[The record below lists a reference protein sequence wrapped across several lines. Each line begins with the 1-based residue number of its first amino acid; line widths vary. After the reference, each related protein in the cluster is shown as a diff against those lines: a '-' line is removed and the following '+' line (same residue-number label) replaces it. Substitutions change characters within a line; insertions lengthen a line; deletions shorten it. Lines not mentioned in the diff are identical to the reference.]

1 MATRVLTTAVLR
13 PLEARFAKANP
24 PLMERAG
31 RAVAEAARRLATDT
45 GARILVI
52 AGPGNNGGDAWVAAA
67 HLLESFHKVVVLD
80 ATGAAPKA
88 AQARDAQAAFAART
102 GVVTR
107 EWPAGPAPAVI
118 VDGLLG
124 IGLARDVEAPFAAL
138 IRQMNEAGVPI
149 LAIDVPSGLDSET
162 GRVRGA
168 AVRAARTLT
177 FIAHKAGL
185 HTAEGPD
192 HCGVVELDD
201 LGLGDAVCEA
211 PHGRLIGPRD
221 VASWLAPRPRNAHK
235 GHFGTLG
242 IVGGQRGMVGAA
254 LLAARAA
261 LLAGAGKVR
270 VGLLSPEAPPVDG
283 LYPEIMIAS
292 VDDALAGDVL
302 VVGPGAG
309 QSPSHVPLPGDPSH
323 APLPGDP
330 SATSGTAFERSVL
343 PAAIASARPL
353 VLDADALNAIAF
365 SETLRSAVANRAAPT
380 IVTPHPAEAAR
391 LLGCDTAAVQSDRLA
406 AALEIAKRLNAH
418 VVLKGAGSI
427 CADPDGSWSINI
439 TGNPGLASGGTGDV
453 LAGLIGAL
461 LCQGLEAPR
470 ALRYAVC
477 LHGAAADTLVARGKG
492 PVGLTASEV
501 ALECRRLLN
510 LWTAPH

>member
-1 MATRVLTTAVLR
+1 MAARVLATSALR
-13 PLEARFAKANP
+13 ALEARFADARP

-31 RAVAEAARRLATDT
+31 SAAAEAARRLASDT
-45 GARILVI
+45 GARILVV

-67 HLLESFHKVVVLD
+67 RLLESFHKVVVLD

-88 AQARDAQAAFAART
+88 AEARAARRAFAGRNGAIS
-102 GVVTR
+102 R
-107 EWPAGPAPAVI
+107 EWPAGPAPALI
-118 VDGLLG
+118 LDGLLG
-124 IGLARDVEAPFAAL
+124 IGLARDVDAPFAKL
-138 IRQMNEAGVPI
+138 IARMNESGAPI

-177 FIAHKAGL
+177 FIAHKTGL
-185 HTAEGPD
+185 HTADGPD
-192 HCGVVELDD
+192 HCGMVELDD
-201 LGLGDAVCEA
+201 LGLGEGVDEA
-211 PHGRLIGPRD
+211 PHGDLLGPLD
-221 VASWLAPRPRNAHK
+221 VAPWLAPRRRNAHK
-235 GHFGTLG
+235 GDFGTLG

-270 VGLLSPEAPPVDG
+270 VGLLSPEAPPVDP
-283 LYPEIMIAS
+283 LHPEIMLAP

-309 QSPSHVPLPGDPSH
+309 RS
-323 APLPGDP
+323 P
-330 SATSGTAFERSVL
+330 SATSVSMFERSVL
-343 PAAIASARPL
+343 PAALASSRPL
-353 VLDADALNAIAF
+353 VLDADALNTIAF
-365 SETLRSAVANRAAPT
+365 NETLRSEVSRRESPT

-391 LLGCDTAAVQSDRLA
+391 LLGRDTAAVQSDRLA
-406 AALEIAKRLNAH
+406 AALEIAQRLRVH
-418 VVLKGAGSI
+418 VVLKGVGSI
-427 CADPDGSWSINI
+427 CADPDGRWSINA

-461 LCQGLEAPR
+461 LCQGLDAPR

-492 PVGLTASEV
+492 PIGLTASEI

-510 LWTAPH
+510 LWTANN

>member
-1 MATRVLTTAVLR
+1 
-13 PLEARFAKANP
+13 
-24 PLMERAG
+24 MERAG
-31 RAVAEAARRLATDT
+31 TAIAEAARRLAADT
-45 GARILVI
+45 GARILVV

-67 HLLESFHKVVVLD
+67 QLLAGFHKVVVLD
-80 ATGAAPKA
+80 ATGATPKA
-88 AQARDAQAAFAART
+88 AEARAAQAAFVERKGA
-102 GVVTR
+102 VTR
-107 EWPAGPAPAVI
+107 EWPAGPAPALI
-118 VDGLLG
+118 LDGLLG
-124 IGLARDVEAPFAAL
+124 IGLARDVDAPFAAL
-138 IRQMNEAGVPI
+138 IRRMNESGAPI

-177 FIAHKAGL
+177 FIAHKTGL
-185 HTAEGPD
+185 HTADGPD

-201 LGLGDAVCEA
+201 LGLGDAVAEA
-211 PHGRLIGPRD
+211 PHGELLGPRD
-221 VASWLAPRPRNAHK
+221 VAPWLAPRTRSAHK
-235 GHFGTLG
+235 GDFGTLG

-270 VGLLSPEAPPVDG
+270 LGLLSPEAPPVDP
-283 LYPEIMIAS
+283 LYPEIMLAP

-309 QSPSHVPLPGDPSH
+309 RSPST
-323 APLPGDP
+323 
-330 SATSGTAFERSVL
+330 TSVSMFERSVL
-343 PAAIASARPL
+343 PAALASSRPL

-365 SETLRSAVANRAAPT
+365 SETLRAEVLRRKSPT

-391 LLGCDTAAVQSDRLA
+391 LLGRDTAVVQADRLA
-406 AALEIAKRLNAH
+406 AALEIAQRLRAH
-418 VVLKGAGSI
+418 VVLKGVGSI
-427 CADPDGSWSINI
+427 CADPDGRWSINA

-461 LCQGLEAPR
+461 LCQGLTAPR

-492 PVGLTASEV
+492 PVGLTASEI

-510 LWTAPH
+510 LWTTT